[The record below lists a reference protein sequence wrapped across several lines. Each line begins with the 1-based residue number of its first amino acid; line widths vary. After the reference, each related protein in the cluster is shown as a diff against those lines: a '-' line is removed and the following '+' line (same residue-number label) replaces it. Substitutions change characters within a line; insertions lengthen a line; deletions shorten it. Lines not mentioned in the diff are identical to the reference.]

1 MFPSYFSFILSLY
14 FLFFPSSLSSLSSSS
29 FLLPSASPALCSR
42 HRLLAAALPRA
53 ATCARRR
60 RWGSYRRMH
69 PPTPLG
75 DPRATC
81 VRRHRSGSHRRMRPP
96 IIRARG
102 SESNALPYARPAT
115 ALAFFEVDCS
125 R

>member
-1 MFPSYFSFILSLY
+1 LINVWQNSFTLFFMDGLKKEMSIIPLCFFYYLSFPLILFPSYISFIISLY

-60 RWGSYRRMH
+60 R
-69 PPTPLG
+69 
-75 DPRATC
+75 
-81 VRRHRSGSHRRMRPP
+81 
-96 IIRARG
+96 
-102 SESNALPYARPAT
+102 
-115 ALAFFEVDCS
+115 
-125 R
+125 